1 MSLSNLNNTSEQKET
16 PSVKKKGHMLR
27 NCIIVILV
35 LSVIYWA
42 LINVLVSAV
51 LVPSFMEKLDSF
63 ERIVEQ
69 SYAEQVQESSLQQ
82 NATVMYVIGDSW
94 AKRAAKEEVEVLS
107 EDGYRLKGVIFPA
120 LLPQARPQGGP
131 SVETAVETAGREP
144 WPQGGP
150 AVDEP
155 VKTAIESHRWV
166 ILLHGYTGSKEM
178 MYPYAYRY
186 AQHGF
191 NALAP
196 DFRCQGESEGDY
208 IGLGATDSRDLLLWI
223 GMILQ
228 RDPDAEI
235 VLHGLSMGA
244 SAALILSGMEEIPH
258 NVKAIISDC
267 AFTDAYSMFREK
279 IGSWFYLPAF
289 PVVDSANLMIRLRA
303 GYDLRETSP
312 LNAVTRSSIPTLFI
326 HGREDRMIPVEMCR
340 QLYDAAAC
348 PKEILI
354 IEGAGHA
361 QAGTRDPELYF
372 DTADRFLETYAGIA
386 AD

>member
-1 MSLSNLNNTSEQKET
+1 M
-16 PSVKKKGHMLR
+16 KKKGHLLR

-63 ERIVEQ
+63 DRIVEQ
-69 SYAEQVQESSLQQ
+69 SYAEQVQESTLQQ
-82 NATVMYVIGDSW
+82 NAAAMYVIGDSW
-94 AKRAAKEEVEVLS
+94 ARQAAEEEIGILS

-120 LLPQARPQGGP
+120 ALPQARLQGGQ
-131 SVETAVETAGREP
+131 AVETAGREP
-144 WPQGGP
+144 RPQSGP
-150 AVDEP
+150 AVEEP
-155 VKTAIESHRWV
+155 VKTATGAHRWV

-186 AQHGF
+186 VQHGF

-223 GMILQ
+223 SMILQ

-244 SAALILSGMEEIPH
+244 SAALILSGMEEIPP
-258 NVKAIISDC
+258 NVRAIISDC

>member
-1 MSLSNLNNTSEQKET
+1 M
-16 PSVKKKGHMLR
+16 KKKGHLLR
-27 NCIIVILV
+27 NCIIVILI
-35 LSVIYWA
+35 LSVIYWTG
-42 LINVLVSAV
+42 INLLVSAV

-63 ERIVEQ
+63 DRIVEQ

-82 NATVMYVIGDSW
+82 NANAMYVIGDSW
-94 AKRAAKEEVEVLS
+94 SKRAAKERVEVLS
-107 EDGYRLKGVIFPA
+107 EDGYRLKGVIFEAGDGAASRSQP
-120 LLPQARPQGGP
+120 GP
-131 SVETAVETAGREP
+131 VIATAATA
-144 WPQGGP
+144 
-150 AVDEP
+150 AAASAT
-155 VKTAIESHRWV
+155 TAHRWV

-178 MYPYAYRY
+178 MYPYAYHY
-186 AQHGF
+186 VQHGY

-244 SAALILSGMEEIPH
+244 SAALILSGMEEIPP
-258 NVKAIISDC
+258 NVRAIISDC